1 MPIGLDNLNFKSDP
15 AIMNQL
21 GPTGKSYSC
30 DDYLPT
36 ESLVYSTKVLK
47 FNRFG
52 MKQERNLIL
61 TTHLLANIK
70 KKEFQRK
77 IRINTIRALSRS
89 TIPNDFDFIVHVKDE
104 YDYRFICEDR
114 EKLFT

>member
-1 MPIGLDNLNFKSDP
+1 VPIGLDNLNFKSDP

-21 GPTGKSYSC
+21 G
-30 DDYLPT
+30 PT

-70 KKEFQRK
+70 KKEF
-77 IRINTIRALSRS
+77 
-89 TIPNDFDFIVHVKDE
+89 
-104 YDYRFICEDR
+104 
-114 EKLFT
+114 

>member
-21 GPTGKSYSC
+21 GPTGKSPKC

-70 KKEFQRK
+70 KKEF
-77 IRINTIRALSRS
+77 
-89 TIPNDFDFIVHVKDE
+89 
-104 YDYRFICEDR
+104 
-114 EKLFT
+114 